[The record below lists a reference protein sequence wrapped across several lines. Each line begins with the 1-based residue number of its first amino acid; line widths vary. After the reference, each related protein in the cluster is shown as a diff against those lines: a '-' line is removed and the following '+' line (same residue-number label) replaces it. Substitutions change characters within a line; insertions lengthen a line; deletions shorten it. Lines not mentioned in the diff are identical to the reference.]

1 MRFHTLAL
9 PSAVLISTVALPGA
23 TAFGL
28 FHPSTSHVLFKVP
41 PPTRVPQQQLVSS
54 CIFLSTS
61 KTTEGGHLIDSRSS
75 NECDHAP
82 PIVNPSTRDFNCELN
97 RLARSDAKGSAQEA
111 ESMLLA
117 ALDRVKRG
125 DDDTNDV
132 FPNVVSF
139 STVINCWSRSY
150 LVEAPERAWKLM
162 ELLEQRYRETQ
173 DEVLRPN
180 KFAYGAL
187 VNTLARSRDPDA
199 ALKAEAILHKMGKL
213 CEEGDKGCC
222 PDEYIVN
229 KCINAWSRS
238 ADPNAPERALALLD
252 SLERPST
259 VAFTSVM
266 QAYSQCDREDGVDK
280 CEELLERMNSL
291 VDQGYIEATPNFRT
305 LNCVMQAYAK
315 KARQDKTYAER
326 ADELLRSMEERS
338 NAGSKEL
345 RPTTASYNICLKA
358 LANCRAKDAAKRA
371 DILLNR
377 MIVLHGASGSSFF
390 KPDKFSFG
398 SVIKTCVKASQPD
411 KAARVFKKMLNR
423 YDGGDKDVSPT
434 RFLYNTVLDG
444 FATASRSSKG
454 YGKKAE
460 RLLVAMENRY
470 DRGNIEV
477 KPNLVTYNLALAAI
491 SRSREKWVGERAEAI
506 LDRMQELYEDG
517 DEEVRPDA
525 LSYGAVIRAHATARK
540 KGSGSIRR
548 AGELL
553 QRQIAEFKSG
563 HEAAKPNRIIF
574 STVINALSTRFTP
587 AAAEKACVL
596 LGELEGLRRF
606 TGDVTDED
614 LVPDTALYNSLLK
627 TISMNQLPENA
638 IKAEEIVRQMEKE
651 ENAQSRPNLKTYNT
665 LINCWAH
672 SESKD
677 ICGKKAMSILE
688 KLEGRGDKTLKPD
701 DYTYNT
707 VIKALARSLQGDAAE
722 KAEECLERMK
732 SDESIAPDCRTVGL
746 CFTLFSCT
754 LFCFVLSV
762 CFSHH
767 PPHFTIYPILLAL
780 LYSILLLLMRG
791 PTPWTSKQENERID
805 CLRNSG
811 SCTSRP
817 EMKERNLISSPT
829 RRQ

>member
-1 MRFHTLAL
+1 M
-9 PSAVLISTVALPGA
+9 LI
-23 TAFGL
+23 
-28 FHPSTSHVLFKVP
+28 
-41 PPTRVPQQQLVSS
+41 
-54 CIFLSTS
+54 
-61 KTTEGGHLIDSRSS
+61 
-75 NECDHAP
+75 
-82 PIVNPSTRDFNCELN
+82 
-97 RLARSDAKGSAQEA
+97 
-111 ESMLLA
+111 A
-117 ALDRVKRG
+117 ALDSVKRG

-150 LVEAPERAWKLM
+150 LAEAPERAWKLM

-199 ALKAEAILHKMGKL
+199 ALKAEAILHKMEKL
-213 CEEGDKGCC
+213 CEEGDEGCC

-229 KCINAWSRS
+229 KCINAWARS

-252 SLERPST
+252 TLERPST

-266 QAYSQCDREDGVDK
+266 QAYSQCNRADAAEK
-280 CEELLERMNSL
+280 CEELVDRMNKL
-291 VDQGYIEATPNFRT
+291 VDQGHLEATPNFRT
-305 LNCVMQAYAK
+305 LNYVMQAYAK
-315 KARQDKTYAER
+315 KTRQDEAYVEKAE
-326 ADELLRSMEERS
+326 ELLRSMEERS

-345 RPTTASYNICLKA
+345 RPTTASFNICLKA
-358 LANCRAKDAAKRA
+358 LANSRAKDAAKRA

-377 MIVLHGASGSSFF
+377 MIVLHGASGSSFC

-398 SVIKTCVKASQPD
+398 SVVKTCVKAGQPD

-423 YDGGDKDVSPT
+423 YDVGDKDVNPT

-444 FATASRSSKG
+444 FATASRKSKG

-460 RLLVAMENRY
+460 KLLIAMERRY
-470 DRGNIEV
+470 NRGNIEV

-491 SRSREKWVGERAEAI
+491 SRSREKWAGERAEAI
-506 LDRMQELYEDG
+506 LDRMQELYNNG
-517 DEEVRPDA
+517 DEEIRPDA
-525 LSYGAVIRAHATARK
+525 LSYGAVIRAHASARK

-563 HEAAKPNRIIF
+563 HEAAKPNRIMF

-606 TGDVTDED
+606 TGNITDED

-627 TISMNQLPENA
+627 TLSKNQLPENS
-638 IKAEEIVRQMEKE
+638 IKAEEIVRKMEQE
-651 ENAQSRPNLKTYNT
+651 ENVGSRPNLKTYNT

-688 KLEGRGDKTLKPD
+688 KLEGLYQAGDKTLKPD
-701 DYTYNT
+701 DVTYNT

-732 SDESIAPDCRTVGL
+732 SDKSIAPDCRTV
-746 CFTLFSCT
+746 SC
-754 LFCFVLSV
+754 
-762 CFSHH
+762 
-767 PPHFTIYPILLAL
+767 
-780 LYSILLLLMRG
+780 SIVHYFA
-791 PTPWTSKQENERID
+791 SF
-805 CLRNSG
+805 
-811 SCTSRP
+811 
-817 EMKERNLISSPT
+817 
-829 RRQ
+829 